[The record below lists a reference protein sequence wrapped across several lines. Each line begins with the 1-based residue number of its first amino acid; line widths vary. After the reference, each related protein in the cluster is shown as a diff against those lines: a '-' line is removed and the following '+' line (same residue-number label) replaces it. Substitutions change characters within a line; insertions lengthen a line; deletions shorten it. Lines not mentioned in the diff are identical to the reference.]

1 LSVIP
6 FPARDLAVQSLH
18 RFLYPNSPEVLVMR
32 WSLLCL
38 LALPLV
44 PVVAADDG
52 WKPLA
57 FDKDLTAWRP
67 IKGGFELG
75 GDAVI
80 DGKNNRQLAAK
91 EGTGVF
97 VAPKGCPN
105 LVSKEKFG
113 DVEIRCEFLIP
124 KNSNSGVKLNGQYE
138 IQIRDTAGKK
148 VEELTG
154 DCLGGVYPKAE
165 LKPKYHHI
173 DKGVPP
179 KVNAAKSAGEW
190 QTLHI
195 VFQAPRFEGDKKV
208 ANAKFIKVVLNG
220 QVIHENQELLTPTG
234 NAYVNKESATGPLL
248 IQTDHGGVA
257 FRKVEVRPLAK

>member
-1 LSVIP
+1 
-6 FPARDLAVQSLH
+6 
-18 RFLYPNSPEVLVMR
+18 MR

-52 WKPLA
+52 WKALPLDRD
-57 FDKDLTAWRP
+57 FTAWRP
-67 IKGGFELG
+67 IKAGYEIG

-80 DGKNNRQLAAK
+80 DQKNNRQLAAK
-91 EGTGVF
+91 AGSGVF
-97 VAPKGCPN
+97 VAPRGCAN

-113 DVEIRCEFLIP
+113 DVEVRCEFLIP
-124 KNSNSGVKLNGQYE
+124 KGSNSGVKLNGQYE

-148 VEELTG
+148 VADLTG
-154 DCLGGVYPKAE
+154 DSLGGVYPKAE
-165 LKPKYHHI
+165 MLPRYHHI

-179 KVNAAKSAGEW
+179 RVNAAKPAGEW

-195 VFQAPRFEGDKKV
+195 VFRAPRFEGGKKV
-208 ANAKFIKVVLNG
+208 ANAKFVKVELNG
-220 QVIHENQELLTPTG
+220 QVVHENQELLTPTG
-234 NAYVNKESATGPLL
+234 HAHVNKESATGPLL